1 MNPGLDVLFLG
12 RWIFKGAS
20 LSVADGQALGTMPTK
35 KAGMPAAA
43 KDHIIAGGFMP
54 VSHNRER
61 TKKTH
66 RPKHIQRWIDTRE
79 VI

>member
-1 MNPGLDVLFLG
+1 MNPGLNVLFPVW
-12 RWIFKGAS
+12 RIFNGTIT
-20 LSVADGQALGTMPTK
+20 SVADGQALGTMPTK